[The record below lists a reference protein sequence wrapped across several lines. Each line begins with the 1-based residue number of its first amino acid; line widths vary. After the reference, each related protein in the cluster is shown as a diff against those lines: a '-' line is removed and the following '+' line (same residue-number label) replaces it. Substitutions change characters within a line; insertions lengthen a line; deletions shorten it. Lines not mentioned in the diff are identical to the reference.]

1 MRKIPVKKESDLLT
15 LLIDSGCS
23 KTKAKQLVK
32 HGAVSIGD
40 SKATRPDQAVLP
52 GETVCV
58 LSEQEMRGQ
67 AEPCPGL
74 PILYEDQDII
84 VIDKPAGLLTIATE
98 KEKRKTAF
106 YMLSNYLKERAQ
118 SRLERIFIVHRLD
131 QGTSGLLVFARNEAA
146 KQILQEQWDHVEK
159 RYAAVVEGVPARKEG
174 QITSLLAETK
184 AMRVYSVKGGAGTGK
199 EARTDYRVVKECPDY
214 ALLDITLL
222 TGRKNQIR
230 VHMADLGHPIAG
242 DKKYGAKTNP
252 LGRLALHAC
261 HLSFAHPTEPGKR
274 MEFDIPIPGKF
285 HTLFG
290 SPGPNMRAETTRN
303 RRREIVARTP
313 GSKTGRAPKKGER

>member
-1 MRKIPVKKESDLLT
+1 MKKIPARRESDMLT

-23 KTKAKQLVK
+23 KTKAKQLIR
-32 HGAVSIGD
+32 HGAVSIGTR
-40 SKATRPDQAVLP
+40 KATRPDLPVLP

-58 LSEQEMRGQ
+58 RSEQEMHEQ
-67 AEPCPGL
+67 AGSCPGL
-74 PILYEDQDII
+74 AILYEDPDIV

-106 YMLSNYLKERAQ
+106 YLLSSYFKERAQ
-118 SRLERIFIVHRLD
+118 SRQERIFIVHRLD

-146 KQILQEQWDHVEK
+146 KQALQEQWDQVEK
-159 RYAAVVEGVPARKEG
+159 RYAAVVEGIPARKEG
-174 QITSLLAETK
+174 RITSLLAETK
-184 AMRVYSVKGGAGTGK
+184 AMRVYSVRDKGGTATGK
-199 EARTDYRVVKECPDY
+199 EARTDYRVVKEGQGY

-242 DKKYGAKTNP
+242 DKKYGATTNP

-261 HLSFAHPTEPGKR
+261 HISFAHPTIPGKR

-285 HTLFG
+285 HALFLK
-290 SPGPNMRAETTRN
+290 SLHP
-303 RRREIVARTP
+303 
-313 GSKTGRAPKKGER
+313 